1 MDFSS
6 LLQMVD
12 PVLIAP
18 YRWLEPAEAGF
29 WLGTAILS
37 LWILLVGEIF
47 LSLVYLCNRRHY
59 ASLSTKMVHMHNLSV
74 EAIVSKDKASYK
86 ATNKFAND
94 YFGKY
99 FFSQAALFSVS
110 ILPLPFAMA
119 WLQSRFEG
127 IAVHT
132 VPYFDKP
139 LGYTFVVLACY
150 IPLRYGLSRI
160 RQHIP
165 LLRRVARMRT
175 EDAKAIEPM
184 RHWSDLFGQKPTDT
198 NEVTNG
204 AAHPETGTET
214 PAAVAETAR
223 LCADE
228 QASAGATDKRDRKNT
243 AMAPVPESAGGTA

>member
-74 EAIVSKDKASYK
+74 EAIASKDKASYK

-127 IAVHT
+127 IAIHT
-132 VPYFDKP
+132 IPYFDKP

-150 IPLRYGLSRI
+150 IPLRYGLSRV
-160 RQHIP
+160 RHHIP
-165 LLRRVARMRT
+165 LLSKVARMRA
-175 EDAKAIEPM
+175 EDAKAMEPM
-184 RHWSDLFGQKPTDT
+184 RQWSDLFGKKPTA
-198 NEVTNG
+198 TNG
-204 AAHPETGTET
+204 IANGEAHPETGTET
-214 PAAVAETAR
+214 PAAAAETTR
-223 LCADE
+223 LCADG
-228 QASAGATDKRDRKNT
+228 QAAAETADKRGRNNT
-243 AMAPVPESAGGTA
+243 AMAPVPDTAGGTA